1 MDICEQALKKLHE
14 LRAEVRALGLV
25 DPDAATLSTV
35 DTYGR
40 PSSRTIL
47 VKQVDARG
55 FVFFTNFNS
64 RKGRQL
70 LANPNAS
77 ICMFWQQLR
86 QQVLIDGEA
95 QPIDDDAADQYWRT
109 RTRDSQLAA
118 WASHQSEPLS
128 DRALLTER
136 MAAAKEK
143 FRDLHEVPRPL
154 HWSGFLLVPRR
165 IEFWRVGWSRLHERV
180 CYEHSD
186 TGWERHLLYP

>member
-1 MDICEQALKKLHE
+1 MGICEEALQQLDE
-14 LRAEVRALGLV
+14 LMVEVRALGLT
-25 DPDAATLSTV
+25 DPSAATLSTV

-47 VKQVDARG
+47 VQRFNASG

-95 QPIDDDAADQYWRT
+95 HAVDDADADGYWRT
-109 RTRDSQLAA
+109 RTRDSQLAG
-118 WASHQSEPLS
+118 WASHQSEPLPS
-128 DRALLTER
+128 RAVLNER
-136 MAAAKEK
+136 VKGAKEK

-165 IEFWRVGWSRLHERV
+165 IEFWRAGWSRLHERV
-180 CYEHSD
+180 CYEDSD
-186 TGWERHLLYP
+186 NGWERQLLYP